1 MATILLIE
9 DIADN
14 ATLVKK
20 AVEAKG
26 IEFYW
31 AANAT
36 EGMKMALDLQPDLIL
51 LDLGLPDVDGQTL
64 STWIKEEKSLW
75 EIPVIVMTAWP
86 EAIALQTVS
95 AYQLDGYISKPFNL
109 KTFWKTINKFIPTQ
123 Q

>member
-1 MATILLIE
+1 MARILLIE

-26 IEFYW
+26 FEFFW
-31 AANAT
+31 APNAT
-36 EGMKMALDLQPDLIL
+36 EGMKMALDFQPDLIL

-64 STWIKEEKSLW
+64 STWIKEEKTLW
-75 EIPVIVMTAWP
+75 DIPLIVMTAWP
-86 EAIALQTVS
+86 ESTAQQMVS

-109 KTFWKTINKFIPTQ
+109 KVFWQTISKFIPS
-123 Q
+123 

>member
-14 ATLVKK
+14 AKLVKK

-31 AANAT
+31 AQNAT
-36 EGMKMALDLQPDLIL
+36 EGMKMALELQPDLIL

-64 STWIKEEKSLW
+64 STWIRDEKSLW
-75 EIPVIVMTAWP
+75 NIPLIVMTAWP
-86 EAIALQTVS
+86 ETTALQMVN

-109 KTFWKTINKFIPTQ
+109 KTFWETISKFIQ
-123 Q
+123 A